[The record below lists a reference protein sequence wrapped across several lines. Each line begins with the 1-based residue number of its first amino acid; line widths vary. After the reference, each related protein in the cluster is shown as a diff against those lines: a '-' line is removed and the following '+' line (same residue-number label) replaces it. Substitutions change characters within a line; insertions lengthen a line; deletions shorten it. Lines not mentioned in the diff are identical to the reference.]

1 MRLTSLTRPVRPDRA
16 DLQRGSMA
24 VEFVILAPVMLLLM
38 FFLVLCGR
46 VVEAHGQVDGAARDA
61 ARAASIARSP
71 GEAQANARQLART
84 DLNGWCTGNAPTA
97 SVTGFRAG
105 SGQVTATVTCSV
117 SLKFIGFGSISV
129 TGRAVAP
136 LDTFV
141 ARS

>member
-1 MRLTSLTRPVRPDRA
+1 MRLTQLTSRDRMSS
-16 DLQRGSMA
+16 QRGSMA

-71 GEAQANARQLART
+71 GEARANALQAAQG
-84 DLNGWCTGNAPTA
+84 DLNGWCTGNAPA
-97 SVTGFRAG
+97 ARVTGFGPG
-105 SGQVTATVTCSV
+105 SGQVTAIVTCKV
-117 SLKFIGFGSISV
+117 SLKFIGFGNISV
-129 TGRAVAP
+129 RGRAVAP